1 VTLIFELIHHHL
13 LKFVSK
19 LINYFFFKNK
29 IYFKSYSH
37 LPNTIEI
44 KEDNL
49 NEISKLIFRDSNEN
63 ETFTI
68 QKKYFQIHD
77 SLTKNVYNDSGIV
90 SI

>member
-1 VTLIFELIHHHL
+1 LFLNLLIIFF
-13 LKFVSK
+13 LKT
-19 LINYFFFKNK
+19 K

-44 KEDNL
+44 KDDNL
-49 NEISKLIFRDSNEN
+49 NEISKLIFRDSNEI

-77 SLTKNVYNDSGIV
+77 SLTENLYNDSEIV
-90 SI
+90 IF